1 MYMYEFILYRRT
13 ILLRGAMHASG
24 SSNSLKRQA
33 DRAEQGGPPKRSS
46 NGPQPPSI
54 GALQRELQTEIERR
68 SRCEESVEQLRLELQ
83 LMGRLLAAARE
94 QLIASG
100 APGAGQ
106 QPGIALRNPPA
117 SGGHRTGR
125 SKSDSKLIQRLQEE
139 LAESKG
145 QCRRLAL
152 QAEAQQHK
160 ALQATATKQQLL
172 ALVSEMQDYLAG
184 PGRL

>member
-1 MYMYEFILYRRT
+1 MN
-13 ILLRGAMHASG
+13 ASG
-24 SSNSLKRQA
+24 SSGSLKRQA
-33 DRAEQGGPPKRSS
+33 ERADQGGPPKRSNS
-46 NGPQPPSI
+46 GAPPPSI
-54 GALQRELQTEIERR
+54 GGLQRELQIEIERR

-100 APGAGQ
+100 APGAQ

-117 SGGHRTGR
+117 SSGHRSGR
-125 SKSDSKLIQRLQEE
+125 SKADAKLIQRQQDE

-160 ALQATATKQQLL
+160 AQQATATKQQLL
-172 ALVSEMQDYLAG
+172 ALVSEMQDYLAAN
-184 PGRL
+184 RA